1 MKTSGNTLDNNS
13 LYNYNSKEVILSQDD
28 IPSSYKRPGEPS
40 FFRIT

>member
-13 LYNYNSKEVILSQDD
+13 LYNYNSKGVILREDD
-28 IPSSYKRPGEPS
+28 ITSNYKRPGEPS